1 VPPSDS
7 QTFLREL
14 DKKLWTAA
22 DRLRSNLD
30 LSRHRAAK
38 PDAAVYK
45 HAVLGLI
52 FLSRVERVRVPARG
66 ARRVRAGARI
76 KYVSDSFAQRQAEI
90 AVGDPPSGSASL
102 TGLAGRQ
109 IEAMLK
115 DPESC

>member
-1 VPPSDS
+1 MPSSDS

-14 DKKLWTAA
+14 DKKLWAAA
-22 DRLRSNLD
+22 DRLRSNL
-30 LSRHRAAK
+30 
-38 PDAAVYK
+38 DAAVYK

-76 KYVSDSFAQRQAEI
+76 KYLSHSFAQRQAEI
-90 AVGDPPSGSASL
+90 AVGVPPSGSASH

-109 IEAMLK
+109 TETMIK
-115 DPESC
+115 DPEKGLSIGPQVA